1 MNGSV
6 SGALNPDLGL
16 AFIPVVESCNQ
27 MQKGISVRIEGQTFT
42 GGTFIPVD
50 ALDGSAYGHISA
62 IDFQTGEIRWRYS
75 DPEPIMAGV
84 LSTEGGL
91 VFTGSQTGYAV
102 ALNASTGERVW
113 AFKLGGGI
121 RSQPVAYQID
131 GDSYVAIGSGN
142 FAAIAGAVGGNTAI
156 PEGGHLYVFKL
167 QQ

>member
-16 AFIPVVESCNQ
+16 AFIPVIESCNQ
-27 MQKGISVRIEGQTFT
+27 MEKGISIHVEGNQFT

-62 IDFQTGEIRWRYS
+62 IDYQSGEVRWRYR

-84 LSTEGGL
+84 LSTAGGL
-91 VFTGSQTGYAV
+91 VFTGSQDGH
-102 ALNASTGERVW
+102 ALALDAATGEMLWR
-113 AFKLGGGI
+113 FRIGGGI

-131 GDSYVAIGSGN
+131 GETYVAIASGN
-142 FAAIAGAVGGNTAI
+142 FAGIAGAVGGDTQI
-156 PEGGHLYVFKL
+156 PEGGHLFVFKL
-167 QQ
+167 GQ